1 MTDLTITLE
10 EDGNKGRYVARLPGS
25 AEEAEMTYS
34 RISPSRIIVDHT
46 GVPDA
51 FKGMGVG
58 KALALNIISEARSK
72 GFTIVPL
79 CPFLKAQADRNPDWG
94 DVIEGMAAPAAG

>member
-10 EDGNKGRYVARLPGS
+10 ESGSKGRYVARIPGS
-25 AEEAEMTYS
+25 TEEAEMTFS
-34 RISPSRIIVDHT
+34 RISPTRIIVDHT
-46 GVPDA
+46 GVPEA

-58 KALALNIISEARSK
+58 KALAVNIIAEARAK

-94 DVIEGMAAPAAG
+94 DVIEGMPAPAAG